1 MAACWQSS
9 SAGRNRFRAIYD
21 AARFVRYEGSVGFN
35 TTRGFVS
42 VTILLLSFSTSLS
55 PTDSF
60 GIILY
65 CIRVFPSF
73 ESDVS

>member
-35 TTRGFVS
+35 ATRGFVS
-42 VTILLLSFSTSLS
+42 VTILYLVSLQVYH
-55 PTDSF
+55 PP
-60 GIILY
+60 IAL
-65 CIRVFPSF
+65 V
-73 ESDVS
+73 